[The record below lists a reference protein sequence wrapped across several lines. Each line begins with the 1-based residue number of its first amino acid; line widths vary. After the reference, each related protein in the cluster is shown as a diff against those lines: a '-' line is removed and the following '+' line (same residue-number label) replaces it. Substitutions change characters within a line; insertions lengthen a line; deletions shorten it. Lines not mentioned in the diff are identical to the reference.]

1 MKDQASVKERV
12 MSTAQRLFYEQGYQ
26 ATGINQIIE
35 EAEVAKASLYQHFPS
50 KEVILN
56 EYLLTNRIEWRE
68 ELLAYTADM
77 ASGKEK
83 LEGLFDYR
91 IERMIERKFKGC
103 SFCRVTYELPN
114 LDETSAQIIRDHKNW
129 IKIFI
134 AEQLRVIKKS
144 SSKEA
149 LRELTEMIFNLSE
162 GAVLQSTMFASAV
175 PMQETKDSVLR
186 LIAKR

>member
-1 MKDQASVKERV
+1 MA
-12 MSTAQRLFYEQGYQ
+12 TAHRLFYEQGYQ

-50 KEVILN
+50 KEIILN
-56 EYLLTNRIEWRE
+56 EYLLANRVEWRE
-68 ELLAYTADM
+68 ALLAFTATM
-77 ASGKEK
+77 APGREK
-83 LEGLFDYR
+83 LEGLFEYR
-91 IERMIERKFKGC
+91 INRMIERKFKGC

-134 AEQLRVIKKS
+134 TEQLHVIKKS
-144 SSKEA
+144 ASKEE
-149 LRELTEMIFNLSE
+149 LRELTEMIFNMSE

-175 PMQETKDSVLR
+175 PMEETKKTVLR
-186 LIAKR
+186 LISKR